1 MRGRNIDRFL
11 SRVFVRGCVSIKW
24 HIMGYDRENVGMI
37 GIASPRSGEI
47 QENMGG
53 IDQKKERCI
62 GEKLDLHQT

>member
-1 MRGRNIDRFL
+1 
-11 SRVFVRGCVSIKW
+11 
-24 HIMGYDRENVGMI
+24 MI

-47 QENMGG
+47 QEDMGG